1 MGQIERRFEIREI
14 KKQDV
19 LNAAESKFFKKGF
32 AATSIDEIASEAEFS
47 KKTLYTYFESKNQIY
62 FEIMLRGYKKLL
74 KLIQSQYQESHPL
87 NSKQQFTAFWAAFE
101 DFSVNCKGY
110 LSAIIFFE
118 VSENQIQESY
128 KLVEYQQL
136 KKELIDNLVELLSM
150 ENSSVNI
157 KSKLLWRFILGAAQ
171 SMLHNSEESK
181 LILQNS
187 YQLLSSMVDAELS

>member
-101 DFSVNCKGY
+101 DFSFNFKGY

-118 VSENQIQESY
+118 VSEDQIQEGY

-157 KSKLLWRFILGAAQ
+157 KSRLLWRFILGAAQ